1 WTFSA
6 LSQIVFTYSDVAGM
20 PVNTSEGFS
29 EGMLDY
35 VLAIAVGRAWF
46 WMTIIAAVVTSLVFA
61 LRTPT
66 GMAWAT
72 GLTLIGVVP
81 LALVGHSS
89 SGDDHFAAVNSIGL
103 HLLGVLLW
111 VGGLVLLAML
121 APTLSGTAQLR
132 PKAAKN
138 NTQPLVYTVLSRYS
152 AVAGVAI
159 FLVAASGVA
168 NAAIRMENLNHF

>member
-1 WTFSA
+1 AAVASVRWPSSSIA
-6 LSQIVFTYSDVAGM
+6 QIIATSSDVDGR
-20 PVNTSEGFS
+20 PVTTSEGFS
-29 EGMLDY
+29 SGMLDY

-61 LRTPT
+61 VRTPT
-66 GMAWAT
+66 AMAWGAVLALL
-72 GLTLIGVVP
+72 GIVP

-121 APTLSGTAQLR
+121 APTLSGTSQLK
-132 PKAAKN
+132 PKIKKGH
-138 NTQPLVYTVLSRYS
+138 TQ
-152 AVAGVAI
+152 
-159 FLVAASGVA
+159 
-168 NAAIRMENLNHF
+168 

>member
-1 WTFSA
+1 FTA
-6 LSQIVFTYSDVAGM
+6 LAQIIFTYSDVAGM

-29 EGMLDY
+29 SGMVDY

-46 WMTIIAAVVTSLVFA
+46 WMTIIAAVVTRLIVA
-61 LRTPT
+61 LRAPT
-66 GMAWAT
+66 GMAWGAFLSLV
-72 GLTLIGVVP
+72 GIVP

-121 APTLSGTAQLR
+121 APMLTGTSQLK
-132 PKAAKN
+132 PKVKKGH
-138 NTQPLVYTVLSRYS
+138 TQPLIY
-152 AVAGVAI
+152 
-159 FLVAASGVA
+159 
-168 NAAIRMENLNHF
+168 